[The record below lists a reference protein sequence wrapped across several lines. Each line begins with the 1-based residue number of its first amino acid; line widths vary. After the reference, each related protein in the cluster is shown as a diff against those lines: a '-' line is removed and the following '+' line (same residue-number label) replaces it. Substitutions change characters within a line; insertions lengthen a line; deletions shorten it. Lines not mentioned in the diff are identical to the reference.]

1 MSLRYAAERALE
13 AIQQHEFGAPKSIS
27 YARYLLALSLDM
39 EPGGPPPEDPKL
51 KLTEAERDELAK
63 YRVEYAKAR
72 DKVKLLISNVE
83 ELETLLQKEQAKPR
97 ETFDPAAVRKLLR
110 RLNDEPCPCEECRT
124 ELANAITEVTHSERA
139 S

>member
-83 ELETLLQKEQAKPR
+83 ELETRLEQARPR
-97 ETFDPAAVRKLLR
+97 ETFAPDAVRKLLR
-110 RLNDEPCPCEECRT
+110 RLNDEPCPCEECKR
-124 ELANAITEVTHSERA
+124 ELANAIEEVTHSERA